1 MPRKARKKRKKS
13 ELEEFL
19 KSAEDGL
26 EESKKKGEVITT
38 MTISMTNMG
47 DPVDSILNE
56 MISLLNSRVD
66 FLEGALWDLVNM
78 HYKCR
83 RARKRG

>member
-19 KSAEDGL
+19 KSAEEQL
-26 EESKKKGEVITT
+26 KESSTKGEVIER
-38 MTISMTNMG
+38 MTISMTGMG
-47 DPVDSILNE
+47 DPADSILNE
-56 MISLLNSRVD
+56 MISLLNSRVN

>member
-1 MPRKARKKRKKS
+1 VPRKARKRKKS

-19 KSAEDGL
+19 KSAEDG
-26 EESKKKGEVITT
+26 
-38 MTISMTNMG
+38 SMTNMG